1 MMRALYSLLMWLLQ
15 PLVRAKLRRRARA
28 EPAYGEQ
35 IGERFGF
42 YSVGG
47 AAAPQSESGS
57 RPFVWVH
64 AVSLGETRAA
74 VPLIAQLRRAMPGM
88 RLLLTHGTATG
99 REQGRVL
106 LQPGDVQGWYP
117 WDTPGA
123 VQRFLTRFQ
132 PRVGLLVETEVW
144 PNMVA
149 ACAARHVPL
158 CLVNARLS
166 EKSLADAQRLGW
178 LARPAY
184 RGLHAVWAQTAQDA
198 ARLSALGAPV
208 AGVLGNFKFDA
219 APDAAQISQGRAW
232 HGARGQPVIVFAN
245 TRDGEE
251 AVFLDILKKNKP
263 LAPVNIDHTAINSI
277 AIEAVQWMLVP
288 RHPQRF
294 DEVARLCEAQGFSV
308 SRRSQWTHG
317 PQAADIWLGDTM
329 GEMALYY
336 ALSDVALLGGSFEAL
351 GGHNLIEATACGCP
365 VVMGPHTFN
374 FAQAAELAQDA
385 GAAFAVADMAQALDR
400 CGALLQ
406 SPADLQCAREAAISL
421 GQAHTGAA
429 QRTAEAV
436 QRLLAAAGP
445 HQHG

>member
-28 EPAYGEQ
+28 EPEYGEQ
-35 IGERFGF
+35 TDERFGF
-42 YSVGG
+42 YAVAD
-47 AAAPQSESGS
+47 AAALQCASGAC
-57 RPFVWVH
+57 PFFVWVH

-74 VPLIAQLRRAMPGM
+74 VPLIAQLRLALPGM

-99 REQGRVL
+99 REQGRSL
-106 LQPGDVQGWYP
+106 LQDGDVQVWYP
-117 WDTPGA
+117 WDAPGA
-123 VQRFLTRFQ
+123 VQRFLARFQ
-132 PRVGLLVETEVW
+132 PAVGLLVETEVW

-149 ACAARHVPL
+149 ACAARNVPL
-158 CLVNARLS
+158 CLVSARLS

-184 RGLHAVWAQTAQDA
+184 QGLRAVWAQTAQDA

-208 AGVLGNFKFDA
+208 VGVFGNFKFDA
-219 APDAAQISQGRAW
+219 APDAAQISQGQAW
-232 HGARGQPVIVFAN
+232 HSAQGRPVVVFAN

-251 AVFLDILKKNKP
+251 AVFLDILKQNRP
-263 LAPVNIDHTAINSI
+263 LAPVYIDNVATNSI
-277 AIEAVQWMLVP
+277 AFGSVQWMLVP

-294 DEVARLCEAQGFSV
+294 DAVARLCEARGFSV
-308 SRRSQWTHG
+308 SRRSQWTDG

-336 ALSDVALLGGSFEAL
+336 ALSDVALLGGSFEPL
-351 GGHNLIEATACGCP
+351 GGHNLIEATACSCP

-374 FAQAAELAQDA
+374 FVQAAQLAQEA
-385 GAAFAVADMAQALDR
+385 GAAFAVADMAQGLDR

-406 SPADLQCAREAAISL
+406 SPADLQRAREAARSL
-421 GQAHTGAA
+421 GLAHTGAA

-436 QRLLAAAGP
+436 QHLLAV
-445 HQHG
+445 